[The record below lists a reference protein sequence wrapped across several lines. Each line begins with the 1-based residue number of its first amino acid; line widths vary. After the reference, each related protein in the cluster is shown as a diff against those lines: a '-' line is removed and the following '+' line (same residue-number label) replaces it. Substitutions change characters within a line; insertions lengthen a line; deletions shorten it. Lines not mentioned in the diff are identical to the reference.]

1 MYNNSQHSVIGK
13 TPIELLMGFQGNL
26 WFNISKELESKNIDT
41 ETRIKELE
49 DMYILLGE

>member
-13 TPIELLMGFQGNL
+13 TLMELLMGFQGDL
-26 WFNISKELESKNIDT
+26 WVNILKELESKNVNT

-49 DMYILLGE
+49 DIHVLLGK